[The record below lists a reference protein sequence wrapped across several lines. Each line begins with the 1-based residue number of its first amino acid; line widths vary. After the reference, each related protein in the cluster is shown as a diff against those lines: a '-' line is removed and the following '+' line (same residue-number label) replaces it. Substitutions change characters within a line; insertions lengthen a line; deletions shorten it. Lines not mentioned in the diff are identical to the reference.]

1 MVYEYTFLRDT
12 TSSYQYFQNFLL
24 CCNEGK
30 DLHFLGTSNMV
41 PTQRQIGGLS
51 AAVLLLLLSN
61 FSGITLVGVLLCSE
75 FG

>member
-1 MVYEYTFLRDT
+1 
-12 TSSYQYFQNFLL
+12 
-24 CCNEGK
+24 
-30 DLHFLGTSNMV
+30 MV

-75 FG
+75 FGWLMDLGSKRSFTSDHFSAEATFCSLNP